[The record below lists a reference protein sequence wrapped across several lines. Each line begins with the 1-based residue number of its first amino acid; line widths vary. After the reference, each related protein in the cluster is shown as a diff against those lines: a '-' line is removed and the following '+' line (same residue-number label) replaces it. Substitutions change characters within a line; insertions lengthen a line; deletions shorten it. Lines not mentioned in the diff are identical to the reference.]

1 MWFWLCILALCS
13 LVDFIT
19 WTLRI
24 IIPRD
29 KLRFVK
35 RHLDI
40 EAYLYGS
47 GSSKRASA
55 AAAAAAAKRGSTM
68 EAKSMMGPS
77 GAAAAATA
85 GSTLHHRGSR
95 PSNVGGREEAG
106 EYGGVS
112 AGNEPHQPTYLDIEK
127 EKRLMRD
134 FTFSYL
140 KDDGVFALR
149 IMASSAS
156 DLIVTEIMSE
166 LWKNYKMSYNE
177 NSGDEVSTL
186 VSSPSSSSSQS
197 SSSSSSASHVCLFVC
212 YRSFIFQSSW
222 CLIKIGF

>member
-13 LVDFIT
+13 LVDYIT

-55 AAAAAAAKRGSTM
+55 AAAVAAAKRGSTM
-68 EAKSMMGPS
+68 EAKSMIGG
-77 GAAAAATA
+77 GAASLGVG
-85 GSTLHHRGSR
+85 GSTLQHRGSR
-95 PSNVGGREEAG
+95 PSNAAAATAGIVSGGDVANAG
-106 EYGGVS
+106 GG
-112 AGNEPHQPTYLDIEK
+112 GDYDTHQPTYLDIEK
-127 EKRLMRD
+127 EKRLMRE

-166 LWKNYKMSYNE
+166 LWKNYKLSYNE
-177 NSGDEVSTL
+177 HSGDEVSTL

-197 SSSSSSASHVCLFVC
+197 SSSSSSASHV
-212 YRSFIFQSSW
+212 R
-222 CLIKIGF
+222 